1 MNIRLWPRFALLA
14 LLLGGCSLSQNGAQ
28 PKAWLKPGTRVVL
41 PAPTLNV
48 KLNQQ
53 QLLTATVDG
62 KAQSLMVMLD
72 ADGQK
77 ITLAA
82 LSPIGIRLFKVTYDA
97 MGIHT
102 EQSVALGELPPAE
115 QVLSDIMMSY
125 WPIEAW
131 TPNLPKGW
139 RLTDIQDKRLLQD
152 ERGETVSEIQY
163 RNEGGKRQPVA
174 IIHHR
179 FGYQIQIQNMDN
191 AS

>member
-1 MNIRLWPRFALLA
+1 MKIRLWTGLA
-14 LLLGGCSLSQNGAQ
+14 LFVLFLTGCSLSQNGKQ
-28 PKAWLKPGTRVVL
+28 PKAWLKPGTRVNL
-41 PAPTLNV
+41 PAPTLASP
-48 KLNQQ
+48 LSQQ

-97 MGIHT
+97 TGIHT
-102 EQSVALGELPPAE
+102 EQSIALGELPPAA

-125 WPIEAW
+125 WPVEAW
-131 TPNLPKGW
+131 APNLPEGW
-139 RLTDIQDKRLLQD
+139 RLTDVQDKRLLLDGQ
-152 ERGETVSEIQY
+152 ETIIEIQY
-163 RNEGGKRQPVA
+163 HSEGGKRQPVA

>member
-1 MNIRLWPRFALLA
+1 MKITSWAPLTLLI
-14 LLLGGCSLSQNGAQ
+14 LLLCGCSLSQSGSHPQ
-28 PKAWLKPGTRVVL
+28 AWLKPGARVAL
-41 PAPTLNV
+41 PAPVLSAP
-48 KLNQQ
+48 LSQQ

-97 MGIHT
+97 EGIHT
-102 EQSVALGELPPAE
+102 EQSVALGQLPPAE

-125 WPIEAW
+125 WPIADW
-131 TPNLPKGW
+131 APNLPKGW
-139 RLTDIQDKRLLQD
+139 SLVERGDQRLLLDSQ
-152 ERGETVSEIQY
+152 GETVSEILY
-163 RNEGGKRQPVA
+163 HSEGGKRQPVA
-174 IIHHR
+174 IIHHG
-179 FGYQIQIQNMDN
+179 FGYQIQIQNMDT